1 MTCLL
6 QKRDWLVYHIN
17 LFAKF
22 LSVMI
27 NHYFFAKN
35 IFHGE
40 HIFLKYFSSSCCCFS
55 TLKYYANSRILSL
68 KIKNNMLSVFI
79 QYCGQIFS
87 DQIGG
92 ILTISLNFSDML
104 DAFNIWQF
112 KWQWPYSDHAQFT
125 FTLIL
130 NMCVLGL
137 IIIACL
143 ELTYLF
149 NLFLCSESI
158 SLIGKLFLVA
168 LTCFIISLL
177 NRFDLVAFTC
187 FNIQLIL

>member
-1 MTCLL
+1 
-6 QKRDWLVYHIN
+6 
-17 LFAKF
+17 
-22 LSVMI
+22 MI
-27 NHYFFAKN
+27 
-35 IFHGE
+35 E
-40 HIFLKYFSSSCCCFS
+40 TRRLKYVVIFIHTILNFV
-55 TLKYYANSRILSL
+55 LSR
-68 KIKNNMLSVFI
+68 KNMLSVFI
-79 QYCGQIFS
+79 QHCGQIFS

-92 ILTISLNFSDML
+92 ILTISLNLSDML

-143 ELTYLF
+143 ELSYLF
-149 NLFLCSESI
+149 NLFLCFESI

-168 LTCFIISLL
+168 LTCLIISLL
-177 NRFDLVAFTC
+177 NKSDLVAFTC